1 MLSVIFL
8 LLIAAPKSNAQSL
21 EKISLVT
28 AKETANICSSP
39 LKPYVLTRSY
49 DCPISE
55 ERQVQFL
62 ANVKSPKT
70 EEFSVSHSV
79 SMATYLPTPTPIKS
93 VPTPTVIVSEINIA
107 TSSPIQSEPSPTVIV
122 AEQSISDGGN
132 NPAVVLEL
140 VNAHRA
146 SLGKPAFITNGE
158 LCSLAQTRST
168 ELASE
173 MQRGVLHSGLYNR
186 NLGYWITE
194 NAKTGGDENETLRW
208 WLNSSIHRSQIQSD
222 YVNACVGCTGKNCAL
237 LFTSYT
243 PKGKSIVTATGESL
257 ATN

>member
-1 MLSVIFL
+1 MLKAGKLVLSLVFL

-21 EKISLVT
+21 EKISLAT
-28 AKETANICSSP
+28 AQEKANICDSP
-39 LKPYVLTRSY
+39 LRPYVILQSNNCPLT
-49 DCPISE
+49 E
-55 ERQVQFL
+55 QRQIQSFLKVQSTK
-62 ANVKSPKT
+62 V
-70 EEFSVSHSV
+70 EEFSVGHSI
-79 SMATYLPTPTPIKS
+79 SEATYTPTPAPVKIVEEIKIATAS
-93 VPTPTVIVSEINIA
+93 PTVIVSEQN
-107 TSSPIQSEPSPTVIV
+107 V
-122 AEQSISDGGN
+122 ANAGN
-132 NPAVVLEL
+132 NPNVVLDL

-146 SLGKPAFITNGE
+146 SIGKSAFITNGE

-222 YVNACVGCTGKNCAL
+222 YVNACVGCTGRNCAL
-237 LFTSYT
+237 VFTNYT
-243 PKGKSIVTATGESL
+243 PKGNTTTASTATA
-257 ATN
+257 ATE